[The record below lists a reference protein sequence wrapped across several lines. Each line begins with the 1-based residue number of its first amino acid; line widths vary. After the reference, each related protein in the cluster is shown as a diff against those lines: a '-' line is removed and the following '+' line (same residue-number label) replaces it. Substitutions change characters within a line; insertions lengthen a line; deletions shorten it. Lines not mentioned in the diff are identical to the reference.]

1 MSSKL
6 KAKPRKQRFPL
17 AQPNQA
23 AQAFGRAM
31 VNCQSQIKDMEKE
44 AYESGFN
51 DSEDWA
57 DTINVVTTMMALRR
71 LYGFSTKRLLTV
83 MQTAN
88 EYVKMANEG
97 EMSVLSMIQ
106 DIEENTDVR
115 FDEMNKNLVK
125 KMAETLVKANCPY
138 LKVGERK
145 AAPMIYTQR
154 NGQVAFG

>member
-31 VNCQSQIKDMEKE
+31 QNCQSQLKAMEQK
-44 AYESGFN
+44 AYEDGFTVG
-51 DSEDWA
+51 EDWSN
-57 DTINVVTTMMALRR
+57 TINTVTTMMALRR
-71 LYGFSTKRLLTV
+71 LYGFSTKRLLDV
-83 MQTAN
+83 VRTAN
-88 EYVKMANEG
+88 GYVEMANRG
-97 EMSVLSMIQ
+97 EMSVLSMMQ

-125 KMAETLVKANCPY
+125 KMGV
-138 LKVGERK
+138 
-145 AAPMIYTQR
+145 
-154 NGQVAFG
+154 

>member
-6 KAKPRKQRFPL
+6 KVKKKTRFPV
-17 AQPNQA
+17 QTSNQA

-31 VNCQSQIKDMEKE
+31 QNCYRQVKDVEQQ
-44 AYESGFN
+44 AYEDGFTVG
-51 DSEDWA
+51 EDWSN
-57 DTINVVTTMMALRR
+57 TINTVTTMMALRR

-83 MQTAN
+83 VQTAN

-97 EMSVLSMIQ
+97 KMSVLNMIQ

-125 KMAETLVKANCPY
+125 KMGV
-138 LKVGERK
+138 
-145 AAPMIYTQR
+145 
-154 NGQVAFG
+154 

>member
-6 KAKPRKQRFPL
+6 KVKKKTRFPV
-17 AQPNQA
+17 QTPNQA

-31 VNCQSQIKDMEKE
+31 QNCQSQLKDIKQK
-44 AYESGFN
+44 AYEDGFTVG
-51 DSEDWA
+51 EDWSN
-57 DTINVVTTMMALRR
+57 TINTVTTMMALRC

-83 MQTAN
+83 VQTAN
-88 EYVKMANEG
+88 EYVEMANRG

-125 KMAETLVKANCPY
+125 KMGV
-138 LKVGERK
+138 
-145 AAPMIYTQR
+145 
-154 NGQVAFG
+154 

>member
-17 AQPNQA
+17 AQSNQA

-31 VNCQSQIKDMEKE
+31 LNCQSQVKEMEKQ
-44 AYESGFN
+44 AYEDGFTVG
-51 DSEDWA
+51 EDWSN
-57 DTINVVTTMMALRR
+57 TINTVTTMMALRR

-97 EMSVLSMIQ
+97 EMSVLSM
-106 DIEENTDVR
+106 
-115 FDEMNKNLVK
+115 M
-125 KMAETLVKANCPY
+125 
-138 LKVGERK
+138 
-145 AAPMIYTQR
+145 
-154 NGQVAFG
+154 